1 MESDVRILLADDHP
15 IVRQGLRRVI
25 DEEPNLTVVAE
36 ASDGRSALEQIEAMR
51 PQIAVLDIDMPVLNG
66 FDVARAIR
74 ERRLPVAVIF
84 LTVYREE
91 SFFEQALR
99 LGTKGYVLKDSAV
112 SDIVASI
119 RAVAAGEHYTSPAM
133 TSYLMTKRR
142 GVRAAGEG
150 TAVGA
155 SGSGSGAAQRPGAKA
170 DVLVHLTPTERRIL
184 LMIADY
190 RTSREIGEA
199 LHVSYRTVQTHR
211 TNICTKLELR
221 GNHALM
227 KFALDHKAEL

>member
-36 ASDGRSALEQIEAMR
+36 ASDGRTALELIEKMR
-51 PQIAVLDIDMPVLNG
+51 PRIAVLDIDMPVLNG
-66 FDVARAIR
+66 FDVARAVR
-74 ERRLPVAVIF
+74 DRRLPVAIIF
-84 LTVYREE
+84 LTVYRDE
-91 SFFEQALR
+91 SFFDQALR
-99 LGTKGYVLKDSAV
+99 LGTRGYVLKDSAV
-112 SDIVASI
+112 TDIVAGI

-142 GVRAAGEG
+142 GVRPAG
-150 TAVGA
+150 
-155 SGSGSGAAQRPGAKA
+155 
-170 DVLVHLTPTERRIL
+170 DVSVTLSTRSSRRDALSNLTPTERRVLIL
-184 LMIADY
+184 IADY
-190 RTSREIGEA
+190 KTSREIGEA

-227 KFALDHKAEL
+227 KFALDHKADL

>member
-15 IVRQGLRRVI
+15 IVRQGLRKVI
-25 DEEPNLTVVAE
+25 DEEPNFQVVAE
-36 ASDGRSALEQIEAMR
+36 ASDGRTALDLIEKMR
-51 PQIAVLDIDMPVLNG
+51 PGIAVLDIDMPVLNG
-66 FDVARAIR
+66 FDVARAVR
-74 ERRLPVAVIF
+74 DRRLPVAIIF

-91 SFFEQALR
+91 SFFDQALR
-99 LGTKGYVLKDSAV
+99 LGTKGYVLKDAAV
-112 SDIVASI
+112 TDIVAGI

-142 GVRAAGEG
+142 GVRPTGDAPV
-150 TAVGA
+150 TLSTRGA
-155 SGSGSGAAQRPGAKA
+155 RRDALSN
-170 DVLVHLTPTERRIL
+170 LTPTERRIL
-184 LMIADY
+184 ILIADY
-190 RTSREIGEA
+190 KTSREIGEA

-227 KFALDHKAEL
+227 KFALDHKADL